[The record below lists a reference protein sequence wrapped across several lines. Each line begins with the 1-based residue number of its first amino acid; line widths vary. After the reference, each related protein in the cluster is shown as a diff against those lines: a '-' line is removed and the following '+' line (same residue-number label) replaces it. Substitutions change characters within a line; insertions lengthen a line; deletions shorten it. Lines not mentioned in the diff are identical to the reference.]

1 MYLMN
6 TTQRLQEVFGHLA
19 SVRKALETR
28 IANQRRELARLH
40 AEAKDLRFTRGL
52 FGRFLDA
59 MAPGEVSAV
68 TKRMARAE
76 AIAER
81 KQALADAILAA
92 SSPIGTDE
100 QRRERE
106 AQEEFYSPGF
116 VRVMDGIAE
125 TFGA

>member
-81 KQALADAILAA
+81 KQALADEVLAG
-92 SSPIGTDE
+92 SLETDE

-106 AQEEFYSPGF
+106 AQEEFYRPGF

>member
-6 TTQRLQEVFGHLA
+6 TTQRLEKVIAHLA
-19 SVRKALETR
+19 SVRDTLEAR
-28 IANQRRELARLH
+28 IANQRQELSRLH
-40 AEAKDLRFTRGL
+40 AEAKDLRFIRGL

-59 MAPGEVSAV
+59 MTPEEVSVV
-68 TKRMARAE
+68 TKRMVRAE
-76 AIAER
+76 AVAER
-81 KQALADAILAA
+81 KQALADEVLAG
-92 SSPIGTDE
+92 SLETDE